1 MKLSLLIWK
10 SQQRLRK
17 ALWIKACR
25 YESIDHTEKFVIFSD
40 DNPHIKRLNEL
51 GR

>member
-1 MKLSLLIWK
+1 MKHLVIM
-10 SQQRLRK
+10 QQRARLRK

-25 YESIDHTEKFVIFSD
+25 HDGVEPTEIFVVFSD
-40 DNPHIKRLNEL
+40 DNPHKKRLNEL

>member
-1 MKLSLLIWK
+1 MKLRILIGRA
-10 SQQRLRK
+10 RLRK

-25 YESIDHTEKFVIFSD
+25 HDGVEPTEMFVVFSD
-40 DNPHIKRLNEL
+40 DNPHAKRLNEL